1 MPGGRLTG
9 TDRLQIAS
17 GLGAG
22 LGYAEIARR
31 LGRPT
36 STISREV
43 GRNGGPGR
51 YQADQAHDTSRR
63 RARRRRPASSA
74 EPSAA
79 SAYGRDPEAVRAFVD
94 QFATVMAQTGLSRM
108 ASRVLVCLFTTD
120 SGALTAAELV
130 QHLRV
135 SPASVSKAVGYLE
148 ELELVRRER
157 DARGRR
163 ERYIVDDGDVWI
175 RSWIAS
181 ARKNAKWADA
191 AERGAEILGAAT
203 PAGARLTDMGRFFAQ
218 LASDMTDGLTGTATD
233 DALTVLAALVHAGA
247 PLAPDQ
253 LATALGWPPGRVINA
268 LREARSDRLTAV
280 QREALDWRRSC
291 RDDPSPAG

>member
-1 MPGGRLTG
+1 MPGGRLTDE
-9 TDRLQIAS
+9 DRLQIAS
-17 GLGAG
+17 GLSAG

-43 GRNGGPGR
+43 GRNDGPGR
-51 YQADQAHDTSRR
+51 YQADKAHDASRQ

-79 SAYGRDPEAVRAFVD
+79 SAYGRDPEAVRAFID
-94 QFATVMAQTGLSRM
+94 QFATLMAQTGLSRM

-120 SGALTAAELV
+120 SGALTAVELV

-157 DARGRR
+157 HARGRR
-163 ERYIVDDGDVWI
+163 ERYVVDDDVWI
-175 RSWIAS
+175 RSWMAS
-181 ARKNAKWADA
+181 ARKNATWADT

-218 LASDMTDGLTGTATD
+218 LASEMTDGPTAAAVD
-233 DALTVLAALVHAGA
+233 DALTVLAALVHVGP
-247 PLAPDQ
+247 PLAPTQ
-253 LATALGWPPGRVINA
+253 LATALGWPPGRVTTA
-268 LREARSDRLTAV
+268 LREARSDRLTAA

-291 RDDPSPAG
+291 

>member
-9 TDRLQIAS
+9 GDRLQIAS
-17 GLGAG
+17 GLSEG

-51 YQADQAHDTSRR
+51 YRADQAHETSRR
-63 RARRRRPASSA
+63 RARPRRPASSA
-74 EPSAA
+74 EPPGAD
-79 SAYGRDPEAVRAFVD
+79 AYGRDPEAMRGFVD
-94 QFATVMAQTGLSRM
+94 QFATLMAQTGLSRM

-157 DARGRR
+157 NARGRR
-163 ERYIVDDGDVWI
+163 ERYVVHDDLWI
-175 RSWIAS
+175 RSWMAS
-181 ARKNAKWADA
+181 ARRNVAWADA
-191 AERGAEILGAAT
+191 AQHGAEILGATT

-218 LASDMTDGLTGTATD
+218 LASDMISGSTGTPVD
-233 DALTVLAALVHAGA
+233 DALTVLAAIVHASA
-247 PLAPDQ
+247 PLDPDQ
-253 LATALGWPPGRVINA
+253 LAAALGWPPDRVTAA
-268 LREARSDRLTAV
+268 LREARPDRLTAT
-280 QREALDWRRSC
+280 QPAALDRGHDS
-291 RDDPSPAG
+291 